1 MELRDEYHH
10 QRSLVHSRSGT
21 NLLIRG
27 FKVHHADQT

>member
-1 MELRDEYHH
+1 MELREDLAH

-27 FKVHHADQT
+27 FKLHYAD